1 MNLKKNIAMIKSNWS
16 QTLFFNFLLGA
27 IPFLFLGFGCNS
39 LKVGESWKMLP
50 ENQTTGLT
58 LLWELSEADLQ
69 KMLPQD
75 QQPRIR
81 NGKGVVMLFLA
92 STTKYTLGDKP
103 NGPLAIAHLLIP
115 LEKHLGTPSTVIS
128 KKQAL
133 YDAFAQ
139 LDFPVQ
145 DGEVALILTPAQ
157 DSVQVNGSIQ
167 FLRGKLSFS
176 GKAGSQKGN
185 LVDLPHTTLVGK
197 HLDRKYLSGPESYR
211 PLLMS
216 KIKVNSEG
224 ENWMSTFGLTSPP
237 DRIWV
242 NVDFLVDF
250 AYQQKVPIP
259 N

>member
-1 MNLKKNIAMIKSNWS
+1 MTKPNWN
-16 QTLFFNFLLGA
+16 QTLFPNFLLWF
-27 IPFLFLGFGCNS
+27 IPSLFFGFGCTS
-39 LKVGESWKMLP
+39 LKVGESWRMLP

-58 LLWELSEADLQ
+58 LLWELSEADL
-69 KMLPQD
+69 KNMLPQD

-92 STTKYTLGDKP
+92 STTQYSLGEKI
-103 NGPLAIAHLLIP
+103 NGPLAVAHLLIP
-115 LEKHLGTPSTVIS
+115 LEKHLGTPSTVVS

-133 YDAFAQ
+133 YGALAQ

-145 DGEVALILTPAQ
+145 DGEVALTLLPDQ

-167 FLRGKLSFS
+167 FPKGKLSFS

-185 LVDLPHTTLVGK
+185 LVDLPLTTLVGK
-197 HLDRKYLSGPESYR
+197 HLDRNYLSGPESYR
-211 PLLMS
+211 PLAMS

-224 ENWMSTFGLTSPP
+224 ENWMSIYGLTSPP

-242 NVDFLVDF
+242 NVDFQVDF
-250 AYQQKVPIP
+250 AYQQKVQLP

>member
-1 MNLKKNIAMIKSNWS
+1 MNLKKNIAMIKSIWS
-16 QTLFFNFLLGA
+16 QTLFSIFLFWS
-27 IPFLFLGFGCNS
+27 IPFLFLGVGCNT
-39 LKVGESWKMLP
+39 LKVGGSWKMLP

-58 LLWELSEADLQ
+58 LLWELSEADLK

-115 LEKHLGTPSTVIS
+115 LEKHLGTPRTVVS
-128 KKQAL
+128 RKQAL
-133 YDAFAQ
+133 YGALAQ

-145 DGEVALILTPAQ
+145 DGEVALTLIPVE

-167 FLRGKLSFS
+167 FPSGKLSFS
-176 GKAGSQKGN
+176 GKTGSQKGN

-211 PLLMS
+211 PLAMS
-216 KIKVNSEG
+216 KIEVNSEG

-250 AYQQKVPIP
+250 AFQQKVPIP